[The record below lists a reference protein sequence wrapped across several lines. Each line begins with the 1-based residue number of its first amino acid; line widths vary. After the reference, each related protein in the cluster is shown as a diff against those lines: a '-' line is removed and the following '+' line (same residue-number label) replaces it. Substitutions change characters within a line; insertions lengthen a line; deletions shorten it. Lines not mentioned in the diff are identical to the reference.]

1 MALWLWV
8 IVAVAPAL
16 VVLGLAGW
24 WLARGLDGEAR
35 ALAKRIGRLPWRDK
49 ARLAWRLFRDR
60 RVPIWLRVVI
70 PALVLYL
77 ALPIDVIP
85 DFIPVLGHLDDVL
98 VVVLAVGA
106 LVRFTP
112 RAVLDEHLSRL
123 ERGGAWKLTTDK

>member
-16 VVLGLAGW
+16 VALGLGGW

-35 ALAKRIGRLPWRDK
+35 ALAKRIGRLPWRAK
-49 ARLAWRLFRDR
+49 ARLAWALLRDQ
-60 RVPIWLRVVI
+60 RVPVWLRAVI

-77 ALPIDVIP
+77 ALPIDIIP

-98 VVVLAVGA
+98 VVLLAVGA

-112 RAVLDEHLSRL
+112 RQVFQEHLATL
-123 ERGGAWKLTTDK
+123 EKPVG